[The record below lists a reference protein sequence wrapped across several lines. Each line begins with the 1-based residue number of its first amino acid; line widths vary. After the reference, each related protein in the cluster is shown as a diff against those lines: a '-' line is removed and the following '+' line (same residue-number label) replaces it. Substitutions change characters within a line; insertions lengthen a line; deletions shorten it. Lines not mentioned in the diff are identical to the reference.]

1 MAATDRGGAGPAI
14 TNSRFPWERNMRCLS
29 GRPPRPRQHW
39 LRGPLAC
46 GGALALVMLFP
57 SVTGAWSQLNNSYP
71 NSPQSCTDPGGYCI
85 SWPKTA
91 NNMSVTLLY
100 YLDPSLN
107 LGYLDLTPYV
117 GPEAGYWNN
126 TPARNP
132 ILTKTGYYYSAV
144 VFIEVGDIRTN
155 CGMVVFACTWNDSS
169 GHTIYNSRI
178 YLNNQTVW
186 NVTGYITPTN
196 ADARCIIGHEL
207 GHVQA
212 LGHSGIAGIMNS
224 AYQYSHV
231 IYKPLTNDI
240 AGLQAIY
247 GAYP

>member
-1 MAATDRGGAGPAI
+1 
-14 TNSRFPWERNMRCLS
+14 MRRPF
-29 GRPPRPRQHW
+29 GRPPRPKRHW

-46 GGALALVMLFP
+46 GGALALAMLFP
-57 SVTGAWSQLNNSYP
+57 SVAGAWTQMYNSYP

-85 SWPKTA
+85 AWPKTA

-107 LGYLDLTPYV
+107 LGYLDLRPYV

-126 TPARNP
+126 APARNP
-132 ILTKTGYYYSAV
+132 ILKETPYYDNAV
-144 VFIEVGDIRTN
+144 VFIYVGDIRTDCN
-155 CGMVVFACTWNDSS
+155 MVVFACTYDDNYG
-169 GHTIYNSRI
+169 GHTISDSRI

-186 NVTGYITPTN
+186 NVTGYITQTN

-212 LGHSGIAGIMNS
+212 LGHTGMAGIMNS
-224 AYQYSHV
+224 SYQYSHV
-231 IYKPLTNDI
+231 IYNPLTNDI
-240 AGLQAIY
+240 QGLQAIY